1 MELKKRLQRK
11 ITINRFELASIIITT
26 LLVTIL
32 FITIWPRFRSD
43 AMSVSWYWYILLI
56 IIFFTPLYRRI
67 FGR

>member
-43 AMSVSWYWYILLI
+43 AMSVDWYWYLVLI
-56 IIFFTPLYRRI
+56 IIFLIPLWKKGFER
-67 FGR
+67 